1 MDISVYAKTLST
13 IPEDDDH
20 PYRSGAWRPQT
31 LEYDADDLDVEGEL
45 PEDLFG
51 VYLRNT
57 ENPVHPAI
65 VRYHPFDGDGMLHS
79 ISFRDGRAAYRNRF
93 VQTDGLI
100 AEKEAG
106 GPLWAGI
113 AENPDVAVRKDGWG
127 ARGHMKD
134 ASSTDVVVH
143 AGVAVSSFW
152 QCGDLYRL
160 DPLTLE
166 DLGKESWGG
175 TFPSD
180 VGASAHTKVDE
191 HTGELLF
198 FNYAT
203 SAPYLHYGVVDADRR
218 LAHYV
223 PIELPGP
230 RLPHD
235 MTFTENYAVLNDMPL
250 FWTPSSSSAAS
261 TLRAFTPTSRP
272 GWG

>member
-1 MDISVYAKTLST
+1 
-13 IPEDDDH
+13 
-20 PYRSGAWRPQT
+20 
-31 LEYDADDLDVEGEL
+31 
-45 PEDLFG
+45 
-51 VYLRNT
+51 
-57 ENPVHPAI
+57 VHPAI

-191 HTGELLF
+191 HTG
-198 FNYAT
+198 
-203 SAPYLHYGVVDADRR
+203 
-218 LAHYV
+218 
-223 PIELPGP
+223 
-230 RLPHD
+230 
-235 MTFTENYAVLNDMPL
+235 
-250 FWTPSSSSAAS
+250 SSSSSTMRRVLRTCTTAWWTPIAALPTTCRSSCPDPAAS
-261 TLRAFTPTSRP
+261 
-272 GWG
+272 